1 VSTGK
6 TLLAGGL
13 LLTAPVLVGVY
24 VVVAMMSV
32 MLSDAATT
40 STPPG
45 CAVPLP
51 GVPAA
56 AASRTSL
63 SDTQLR
69 NAATIIGVGRRLGVP
84 PRGWVVALATARQEA
99 SILNLASY
107 ANPGSLG
114 HPHDGVA
121 PGDHDSVGI
130 FQQRDAWG
138 PIADRMDVAA
148 SARMFFTGGQAGQR
162 GLLDIPGW
170 QAMSVAAAAQA
181 VQVSAFPSAYARW
194 EGLAVDTVAAV
205 GDVDL
210 ATASASCRRAGVG
223 TWVSPVPDG
232 YTITA
237 RFGECSALWA
247 DCHTGTDFDTAAGV
261 PVSAVAAGVV
271 NQVGWGGAYGNL
283 IQVTHPD
290 GVQTWYA
297 HLSATTVTAGDRVQA
312 GTVIGAVGATG
323 NTTGAHLHLE
333 VRVDDRPVD
342 ALAWLRERVG
352 QRQPAVPAA
361 AAGTGFTIATFNP
374 LGHSHTEPGG
384 KAPGMAPGPVRARWA
399 VGLLNRHRVD
409 VVGLQEFQSPQHRA
423 FTAAVRGAW
432 GVFPGAG
439 PHNAIAWRRASFT
452 LTGSTRV
459 PIPYFDGQPVRMP
472 VVRLRHRASGQE
484 LLVVNVH
491 NPADTASHPRQ
502 GRWRAIAKQREIALV
517 HRLRREH
524 GLPVF
529 LVGDMN
535 ERTSY
540 HCALTA
546 SGLMTSAAGG
556 SHTDRSCTPPRPTLI
571 DQILATRPARFTSY
585 TVDRSPLGR
594 ISDHPLVVAHVR

>member
-1 VSTGK
+1 V
-6 TLLAGGL
+6 AAVGL
-13 LLTAPVLVGVY
+13 LLAVPVLVVGY
-24 VVVAMMSV
+24 AVVAMM
-32 MLSDAATT
+32 LSLLADVAPV
-40 STPPG
+40 TPAG
-45 CAVPLP
+45 CAAALP

-56 AASRTSL
+56 AAGQSSL
-63 SDTQLR
+63 SDAQLH
-69 NAATIIGVGRRLGVP
+69 NAATIIGVGKQLGVP
-84 PRGWVVALATARQEA
+84 PQGWVVALATARQEA

-107 ANPGSLG
+107 ANPGSLS

-148 SARMFFTGGQAGQR
+148 SARMFFIGGQGGQR

-181 VQVSAFPSAYARW
+181 VQVSAFPSAYAQW
-194 EGLAVDTVAAV
+194 ETLAVATVAALA
-205 GDVDL
+205 DVDTP
-210 ATASASCRRAGVG
+210 TAVVCAAGSG
-223 TWVSPVPDG
+223 SWVWPVPDG

-237 RFGECSALWA
+237 RFGECSGLWSA
-247 DCHTGTDFDTAAGV
+247 CHTGTDFDTAAGV
-261 PVSAVAAGVV
+261 SVSAVAAGVV
-271 NQVGWGGAYGNL
+271 AQVGWGGAYGNL
-283 IQVTHPD
+283 VRVTHPD

-297 HLSATTVTAGDRVQA
+297 HLSATTVRAGDRVQA

-333 VRVDDRPVD
+333 VRVDDRPID
-342 ALAWLRERVG
+342 PLAWLRERVG
-352 QRQPAVPAA
+352 RRQPTEPV
-361 AAGTGFTIATFNP
+361 AAGGTGLFTIATFNV

-384 KAPGMAPGPVRARWA
+384 KAPGMASGSTRTRWA
-399 VGLLNRHRVD
+399 LRLLERHGVD

-423 FTAAVRGAW
+423 FTTATTRGAW
-432 GVFPGAG
+432 GVFPGPG
-439 PHNAIAWRRASFT
+439 PHNAIAWLRSSFT

-472 VVRLRHRASGQE
+472 VVRLRHHASGQQ

-491 NPADTASHPRQ
+491 NPADTAAHPRQ
-502 GRWRAIAKQREIALV
+502 GRWRRMAKHREVSLV
-517 HRLRREH
+517 HRLHREH

-535 ERTSY
+535 ETTSY
-540 HCALTA
+540 HCAATA

-556 SHTDRSCTPPRPTLI
+556 SHTGRSCTPPRPTLI
-571 DQILATRPARFTSY
+571 DQILATRPARFTGY
-585 TVDRSPLGR
+585 TVDRGPVGR
-594 ISDHPLVVAHVR
+594 VSDHPLVLARVR